1 MNTLYINYIYIYTRM
16 VSNLV
21 IVESPGKIATITKYL
36 NENPS
41 LKKYGTFVVMASVG
55 HIRDLVKK
63 KLAIDIDNNFEPEY
77 EFSQDKKKVIESLK
91 KEAKKCSHVYLAA
104 DNDKEG
110 VFIADSVRLAL
121 NLGQNYKR
129 IVFTEI
135 SSKALQY
142 AIEHA
147 GKINQNQ
154 LDAQVAR
161 RTLDRLVGF
170 KISPVLWKKFSTATN
185 LSAGRVQSAVLHLII
200 EKESDVQNFK
210 STSYWYYTGNFG
222 LKVKGE
228 TKYSPLNENVKL
240 YYQET
245 VHKDEDENSVKKLFK
260 NLKNDFVIRNVKTRE
275 TRQKPELP
283 FITSSLQQEA
293 GFPIKRT
300 MQLAQ
305 ELYEAGH
312 ITYMRTDS
320 YNISEDFQ
328 KDARE
333 LIRLCMGRSSSEMLP
348 M

>member
-1 MNTLYINYIYIYTRM
+1 M
-16 VSNLV
+16 
-21 IVESPGKIATITKYL
+21 
-36 NENPS
+36 
-41 LKKYGTFVVMASVG
+41 
-55 HIRDLVKK
+55 
-63 KLAIDIDNNFEPEY
+63 
-77 EFSQDKKKVIESLK
+77 
-91 KEAKKCSHVYLAA
+91 
-104 DNDKEG
+104 
-110 VFIADSVRLAL
+110 
-121 NLGQNYKR
+121 
-129 IVFTEI
+129 
-135 SSKALQY
+135 
-142 AIEHA
+142 
-147 GKINQNQ
+147 
-154 LDAQVAR
+154 
-161 RTLDRLVGF
+161 
-170 KISPVLWKKFSTATN
+170 
-185 LSAGRVQSAVLHLII
+185 
-200 EKESDVQNFK
+200 QNFK

-333 LIRLCMGRSSSEMLP
+333 LIRTMYGLLCSSEMLP